1 MAPERVWTSSRP
13 LSLSARS
20 ISAGSGSRGAGES
33 AAASETGSDGGAWL
47 DGDAAGAAACDAS
60 MIPVVTGEVDPGVL
74 EELVRLCAH
83 LDRLRCCAVENSE
96 QRETQEDEKTGLGV
110 VFLFQIA
117 KKRCNRT
124 ASDLVTKAW
133 MTSTA
138 NL

>member
-1 MAPERVWTSSRP
+1 MVCGFGRVLLLAEVSFLARRGLGPEF
-13 LSLSARS
+13 
-20 ISAGSGSRGAGES
+20 
-33 AAASETGSDGGAWL
+33 D
-47 DGDAAGAAACDAS
+47 
-60 MIPVVTGEVDPGVL
+60 
-74 EELVRLCAH
+74 H

-117 KKRCNRT
+117 KKSCNRT

>member
-1 MAPERVWTSSRP
+1 MFSKSNGPAAKVP
-13 LSLSARS
+13 LHRRLYVQVV
-20 ISAGSGSRGAGES
+20 
-33 AAASETGSDGGAWL
+33 AA
-47 DGDAAGAAACDAS
+47 
-60 MIPVVTGEVDPGVL
+60 IV
-74 EELVRLCAH
+74 
-83 LDRLRCCAVENSE
+83 
-96 QRETQEDEKTGLGV
+96 LGV